1 MRPLFIGLPKWFEF
15 TIAPSLGLMEVAGGE
30 NKDDLQILRLRISN
44 RVINVEILQGEWVQS
59 AIRRQYYR

>member
-1 MRPLFIGLPKWFEF
+1 
-15 TIAPSLGLMEVAGGE
+15 MEVAGGE